1 MPNPENIEPHKFKKG
16 ESGNPAGKSKGTR
29 NRSTIVRKWM
39 EAIERAKNTI
49 TGEVE
54 ELTQADIATLA
65 MIKKARAGDVNAYRE
80 LMDSAFGKNPD
91 VIIDESTK
99 PKQLVIVT
107 TEKDI
112 EV

>member
-1 MPNPENIEPHKFKKG
+1 MSGKGKIKPRWKKG
-16 ESGNPAGKSKGTR
+16 ESGNPSGRPIGSR
-29 NRSTIVRKWM
+29 NRSTIVREWM
-39 EAIERAKNTI
+39 EAVENVKNPI
-49 TGEVE
+49 TGKVE
-54 ELTQADIATLA
+54 NLTQADIATLA
-65 MIKKARAGDVNAYRE
+65 VLKKARSGDVNAYRE

-112 EV
+112 EI